1 MNFNWHQWTFIKGSN
16 FNGPLQ
22 TVDLKSLLSIQED
35 GTLKRNAT
43 TVTDRSCTSVVKVFY
58 SLRLRGHRIRAHT
71 QFKLVES
78 CLSVCSLVS
87 STPFMFKSVKHD
99 KKLKKKKKRT
109 ENSREELPVDS
120 LSSSEAPSEQA
131 FAFFLLLRSVNGAY
145 RLIVHISTDSKDV
158 MYTQHVNSRGT
169 ELSPGCVCVS
179 YCL

>member
-1 MNFNWHQWTFIKGSN
+1 
-16 FNGPLQ
+16 
-22 TVDLKSLLSIQED
+22 
-35 GTLKRNAT
+35 
-43 TVTDRSCTSVVKVFY
+43 
-58 SLRLRGHRIRAHT
+58 
-71 QFKLVES
+71 
-78 CLSVCSLVS
+78 
-87 STPFMFKSVKHD
+87 MFKCVKHD

-158 MYTQHVNSRGT
+158 MYTQHVNSRGM